1 MNGLERVFPVGH
13 RYHDR
18 LFYDALEGSYYD
30 HADDLYVT
38 LDQAVKVF
46 GLPG

>member
-18 LFYDALEGSYYD
+18 LFYDAREGSYYD
-30 HADDLYVT
+30 LHRDWYIG
-38 LDQAVKVF
+38 LDEAAVF
-46 GLPG
+46 GLPV